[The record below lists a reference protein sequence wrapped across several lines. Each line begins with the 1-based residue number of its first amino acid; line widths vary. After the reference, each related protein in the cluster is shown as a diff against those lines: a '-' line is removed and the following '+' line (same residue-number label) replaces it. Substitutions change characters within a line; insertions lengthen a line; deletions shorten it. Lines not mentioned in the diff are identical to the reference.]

1 MSRLFAVRLHCS
13 LATCW
18 CPRWSWA
25 EVVAAQ
31 PCQSGECRV
40 PHRETSLDFHPTL
53 LCGRRRPC
61 AALCCGRRP
70 SCPSRRPAPGGL
82 AALSPCG
89 GLSSWLGFWLPAWPL
104 DPGTRTRGA
113 RVAPAGAA
121 GGRRQ
126 AGRAHS
132 RSCRSCR
139 EDPEPSPMLPRH
151 LPLLARAPTPPRAH
165 GDSGGAFCLFAAPS
179 LRSCGF
185 KGDSGRLFPAA
196 RVLGR

>member
-53 LCGRRRPC
+53 LCGRRSSAGVGGRVRRS
-61 AALCCGRRP
+61 AAGGGPRR
-70 SCPSRRPAPGGL
+70 GGL
-82 AALSPCG
+82 AALGPCG
-89 GLSSWLGFWLPAWPL
+89 GLSSWLGFWLPARPL

-113 RVAPAGAA
+113 RVAPAGAKARRVGGARRGVRTHVPA
-121 GGRRQ
+121 GPAVRTPSRPRCS
-126 AGRAHS
+126 RAT
-132 RSCRSCR
+132 CPC
-139 EDPEPSPMLPRH
+139 
-151 LPLLARAPTPPRAH
+151 LLA
-165 GDSGGAFCLFAAPS
+165 
-179 LRSCGF
+179 LRLRPEHTVTLVARSV
-185 KGDSGRLFPAA
+185 SSQRLP
-196 RVLGR
+196 